1 MRYKFVKILIVVAVG
16 GDLKVAFFFLVY
28 IFHHF
33 KKCST
38 MTNLTFIIR
47 EKMCS
52 NWSNASKLYSLRPI
66 LIDAMLLLKNLNLL
80 KLTTYFIQS
89 LVNFS
94 YKAFGLNIIKI
105 NSQIYIVPSSPQ
117 RISYSLLEISY
128 S

>member
-1 MRYKFVKILIVVAVG
+1 
-16 GDLKVAFFFLVY
+16 
-28 IFHHF
+28 
-33 KKCST
+33 
-38 MTNLTFIIR
+38 
-47 EKMCS
+47 MCS

-89 LVNFS
+89 LVSFS

>member
-1 MRYKFVKILIVVAVG
+1 MK
-16 GDLKVAFFFLVY
+16 
-28 IFHHF
+28 
-33 KKCST
+33 
-38 MTNLTFIIR
+38 NLTFIIR
-47 EKMCS
+47 EKMFS

-66 LIDAMLLLKNLNLL
+66 LIDATLLLKNLNLL

-117 RISYSLLEISY
+117 RISYFLLEISY